1 MVTPSFFKNRCTRF
15 LSLSRIPSKGR
26 AVTTCPTCR
35 LLLRKT
41 PTATAAKLMMRV
53 SGSKGRSRCS
63 CAIKLANTLSCGL
76 IIVASVVQGGFCVAT
91 IVAVPGCGGY
101 TLLNCGLTSTVPQ
114 SDRTPDNWTPVVVQL
129 YGPLAMFVE
138 RIGWPEKDS
147 EFHQVGTC
155 MEGVS
160 IRQADGL
167 MACSVNI
174 ADFTASY
181 YGVPRE

>member
-114 SDRTPDNWTPVVVQL
+114 SGPGYRVVQGNSL
-129 YGPLAMFVE
+129 LRHLQGSLQVLRVLIQLKEPLQRVTVSQ
-138 RIGWPEKDS
+138 PS
-147 EFHQVGTC
+147 VGRKK
-155 MEGVS
+155 
-160 IRQADGL
+160 I
-167 MACSVNI
+167 
-174 ADFTASY
+174 
-181 YGVPRE
+181 